1 MRESNRPTA
10 SREHSGA
17 GGNSAARD
25 TSSIGNAAPPDE
37 HDGDEGLVE
46 SATVTVT
53 CLGSGSSGNSILI
66 QVAGRALLVDAGFS
80 ATRIGAALRER
91 GVQPGDVEAVLISHE
106 HSDHISGVDVFCR
119 RYEAPLLSSPRTL
132 AAMRPKGGRAS
143 TIVVR
148 VGESRTLGPFDISSF
163 PVTHDA
169 VDPAGFLIEA
179 AGSRVTV
186 ATDLGCV
193 TPEVVEAA
201 SVADLVVVEANHDV
215 EQLRLGPYPAHLKR
229 RIMSPAGHLS
239 NEQAGDLMCESLGT
253 RSQTYW
259 LAHLSRTNNTRTKA
273 LDGVTQYLA
282 TQGLRAS
289 VEVTERDRPSLVWHS
304 SPPGV

>member
-1 MRESNRPTA
+1 M
-10 SREHSGA
+10 
-17 GGNSAARD
+17 
-25 TSSIGNAAPPDE
+25 
-37 HDGDEGLVE
+37 
-46 SATVTVT
+46 VTVT

-66 QVAGRALLVDAGFS
+66 QAAGRALLVDAGFS
-80 ATRIGAALRER
+80 ATRIGAALRDR

-119 RYEAPLLSSPRTL
+119 RYHAPLLLSPRTL

-143 TIVVR
+143 TVAVR
-148 VGESRTLGPFDISSF
+148 VGESRSLGPFDISSF

-169 VDPAGFLIEA
+169 VDPAGFLIEVSDA
-179 AGSRVTV
+179 RVAV

-201 SVADLVVVEANHDV
+201 SVADLVVVEANHDL

-239 NEQAGDLMCESLGT
+239 NEQTGDLVCESLGT

-273 LDGVTQYLA
+273 LEGVTQYLA
-282 TQGLRAS
+282 EQGLRAS
-289 VEVTERDRPSLVWHS
+289 VEVTERDRPSLVWHAS
-304 SPPGV
+304 APGS